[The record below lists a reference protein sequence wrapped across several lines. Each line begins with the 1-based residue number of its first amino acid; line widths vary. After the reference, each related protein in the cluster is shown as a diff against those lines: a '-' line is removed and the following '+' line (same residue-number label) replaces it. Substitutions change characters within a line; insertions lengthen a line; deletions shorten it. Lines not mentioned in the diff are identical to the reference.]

1 MSIEEL
7 AVLLGWCTVVNFGI
21 LMLTMIM
28 WTVLRKPVQSLH
40 TKMSGLSADE
50 LNKIFYQCMGQFKT
64 LWILFNLTPYLV
76 IRIFMLGAAT

>member
-50 LNKIFYQCMGQFKT
+50 LNKI
-64 LWILFNLTPYLV
+64 
-76 IRIFMLGAAT
+76 